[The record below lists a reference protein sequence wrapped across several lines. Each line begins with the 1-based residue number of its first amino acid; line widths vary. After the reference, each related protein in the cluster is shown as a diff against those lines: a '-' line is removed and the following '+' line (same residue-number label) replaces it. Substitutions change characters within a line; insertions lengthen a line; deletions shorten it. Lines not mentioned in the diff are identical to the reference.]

1 MGERRID
8 ENPPPDADL
17 ASDWREIATAIRE
30 SNRETREMMAELNRT
45 VKQFVVVCERILT
58 ANDQS
63 KGRAVEALE
72 RLHPDFAKIRKE
84 VSEKMA
90 KARRR

>member
-17 ASDWREIATAIRE
+17 AADWREIATAIRE

-45 VKQFVVVCERILT
+45 VNRFVVVCERILA

-63 KGRAVEALE
+63 KNRATKALE
-72 RLHPDFAKIRKE
+72 RLHPDFAKIQKE
-84 VSEKMA
+84 VAEKMT